1 MEIKIAE
8 YCGFCYG
15 VKRAVEMAEKAAV
28 DRVNGA
34 TLGPLIHNPQFIAE
48 LEAKGIACKDDL
60 DQFTA
65 GETVIFRSH
74 GVGPEVYEEAE
85 AKQLNII
92 DATCPNVRMAQKKAF
107 QAAQDGYLPIIV
119 GEKNHP
125 EVKSIKKWAGENA
138 IVVEYLKD
146 ISEVPQKDK
155 YAVIIQ
161 TTFEL
166 QKFEEILAALQKER
180 EGEYKV
186 ERTIC
191 LATSQR
197 QNAAMK
203 LAGEVDAFIVIGGRN
218 SANTRHLYELVASKC
233 PKAYHIE
240 TAAELEQEMFRD
252 CIKIGITAGAS
263 TPDRLIKEAI
273 VAMENMDF
281 ESLLAQSEEVN
292 VYPGKIV
299 EATVIQLDKD
309 GVYVDFGYMREGIV
323 TYPEWSL
330 TETAEELMATIK
342 VGDKVEV
349 KVIPG
354 TSKDDF
360 VRMSK
365 IKAERDA
372 AWKNVAELAE
382 GEKRAATVKV
392 IRIIKNKA
400 KNIVGLAVAVEGVEG
415 FMPASH
421 VELKRVEDF
430 TGYVGQELEAE
441 IIEVDLEKKRIV
453 VSRRDLLKAEK
464 EAKAK
469 AWKEAKEARIAA
481 AKEARAAAEEAA
493 YASVEEGTTVPGKV
507 VKIAEFGLFVEV
519 GAGLVGLVHNTELSW
534 NRNAKPEVDTHAVNV
549 AQRTRIRFGI
559 ETDMQVVLTKRFH
572 SVNDIEFDFRV
583 YAQIKLFIKA
593 QGLIIFASATCV
605 YTLPFHVFRVPRIP
619 FRPELFEKRA
629 VRFVCNR
636 FHTRRQSVN
645 HVLTDYRY
653 DVVIRQESSPICRKR
668 YKPFIRLQVFRVAA
682 SNARFFLRYP
692 LFRFNAHKRYK
703 RVRFFYAVPL
713 RQQQRFEGIGNRVH
727 SLEINRLILGVR
739 VGNLRHVVRVIRVQ
753 ACGKRVYRFVNGNII
768 RVRSKRRKR
777 CVRRV

>member
-15 VKRAVEMAEKAAV
+15 VKRAVEMAEKAAA
-28 DRVNGA
+28 DRINGA

-107 QAAQDGYLPIIV
+107 QAEQDGYLPIIV

-180 EGEYKV
+180 EGEYRV

-197 QNAAMK
+197 QNAAIK

-534 NRNAKPEVDTHAVNV
+534 NRNAKAEDVAAVGDEVEV
-549 AQRTRIRFGI
+549 
-559 ETDMQVVLTKRFH
+559 
-572 SVNDIEFDFRV
+572 
-583 YAQIKLFIKA
+583 FIKKIDRENKRVA
-593 QGLIIFASATCV
+593 LSIKATQEDPWKV
-605 YTLPFHVFRVPRIP
+605 EAGKLNIGDIVEVQVLRFLPFGAIVKISDKVEGLVHISEIAEERIA
-619 FRPELFEKRA
+619 KA
-629 VRFVCNR
+629 DD
-636 FHTRRQSVN
+636 
-645 HVLTDYRY
+645 VLEAGQIVKAQVLKMDLEGKKIGLSIVKAAQAAEQAEY
-653 DVVIRQESSPICRKR
+653 SS
-668 YKPFIRLQVFRVAA
+668 YLNGSAGLTQDLSEQLQ
-682 SNARFFLRYP
+682 
-692 LFRFNAHKRYK
+692 
-703 RVRFFYAVPL
+703 
-713 RQQQRFEGIGNRVH
+713 
-727 SLEINRLILGVR
+727 
-739 VGNLRHVVRVIRVQ
+739 
-753 ACGKRVYRFVNGNII
+753 
-768 RVRSKRRKR
+768 
-777 CVRRV
+777 

>member
-1 MEIKIAE
+1 MLEMEIKIAE

-15 VKRAVEMAEKAAV
+15 VKRAVEMAEKAAA
-28 DRVNGA
+28 DRINGA

-48 LEAKGIACKDDL
+48 LEAKGIVCKDDL

-74 GVGPEVYEEAE
+74 GVGPEVYEKAE

-180 EGEYKV
+180 EGEYRV

-203 LAGEVDAFIVIGGRN
+203 LAGEVDVFIVIGGRN

-534 NRNAKPEVDTHAVNV
+534 NRNAKAEDVAAVGDEVEVFIKKIDRENKRV
-549 AQRTRIRFGI
+549 ALSIKATQEDPWKVEAGKLNIGDIVEVQVLRFLPFGAIVKISDKVEGLVHISEIAEERIAKAEDVLEAGQI
-559 ETDMQVVLTKRFH
+559 VKAQVVKMDLEGKKVGLSIVKAAQAAEQAEYSSYLNGSEGLTQDL
-572 SVNDIEFDFRV
+572 SE
-583 YAQIKLFIKA
+583 Q
-593 QGLIIFASATCV
+593 
-605 YTLPFHVFRVPRIP
+605 
-619 FRPELFEKRA
+619 
-629 VRFVCNR
+629 
-636 FHTRRQSVN
+636 
-645 HVLTDYRY
+645 
-653 DVVIRQESSPICRKR
+653 
-668 YKPFIRLQVFRVAA
+668 LQ
-682 SNARFFLRYP
+682 
-692 LFRFNAHKRYK
+692 
-703 RVRFFYAVPL
+703 
-713 RQQQRFEGIGNRVH
+713 
-727 SLEINRLILGVR
+727 
-739 VGNLRHVVRVIRVQ
+739 
-753 ACGKRVYRFVNGNII
+753 
-768 RVRSKRRKR
+768 
-777 CVRRV
+777 

>member
-1 MEIKIAE
+1 MLEMEIKIAE

-15 VKRAVEMAEKAAV
+15 VKRAVEMAEKAAA

-74 GVGPEVYEEAE
+74 GVGPEVYEKAE

-107 QAAQDGYLPIIV
+107 QAAQDGYLPVIV

-180 EGEYKV
+180 EGEYRV

-534 NRNAKPEVDTHAVNV
+534 NRNAKAEDVAAVGDEVEV
-549 AQRTRIRFGI
+549 
-559 ETDMQVVLTKRFH
+559 
-572 SVNDIEFDFRV
+572 
-583 YAQIKLFIKA
+583 FIKKIDRENKRVA
-593 QGLIIFASATCV
+593 LSIKATQEDPWKV
-605 YTLPFHVFRVPRIP
+605 EAGKLNIGDIVEVQVLRFLPFGAIVKISDKVEGLVHISEIAEERIA
-619 FRPELFEKRA
+619 KA
-629 VRFVCNR
+629 DD
-636 FHTRRQSVN
+636 
-645 HVLTDYRY
+645 VLEAGQIVKAQVLKMDLEGKKIGLSIVKAAQAAEQAEY
-653 DVVIRQESSPICRKR
+653 SS
-668 YKPFIRLQVFRVAA
+668 YLNGSAGLTQDLSEQLQ
-682 SNARFFLRYP
+682 
-692 LFRFNAHKRYK
+692 
-703 RVRFFYAVPL
+703 
-713 RQQQRFEGIGNRVH
+713 
-727 SLEINRLILGVR
+727 
-739 VGNLRHVVRVIRVQ
+739 
-753 ACGKRVYRFVNGNII
+753 
-768 RVRSKRRKR
+768 
-777 CVRRV
+777 

>member
-15 VKRAVEMAEKAAV
+15 VKRAVEMAEKAAA

-180 EGEYKV
+180 EGEYRV

-203 LAGEVDAFIVIGGRN
+203 LAGEVDVFIVIGGRN

-240 TAAELEQEMFRD
+240 TAAELEQEMFRG

-534 NRNAKPEVDTHAVNV
+534 NRNAKAEDVAAVGDEVEV
-549 AQRTRIRFGI
+549 
-559 ETDMQVVLTKRFH
+559 
-572 SVNDIEFDFRV
+572 
-583 YAQIKLFIKA
+583 FIKKIDRENKRVA
-593 QGLIIFASATCV
+593 LSIKATQEDPWKV
-605 YTLPFHVFRVPRIP
+605 EAGKLNIGDIVEVQVLRFLPFGAIVKISDKVEGLVHISEIAEERIA
-619 FRPELFEKRA
+619 KA
-629 VRFVCNR
+629 DD
-636 FHTRRQSVN
+636 
-645 HVLTDYRY
+645 VLEAGQIVKAQVLKMDLEGKKIGLSIVKAAQAAEQAEY
-653 DVVIRQESSPICRKR
+653 SS
-668 YKPFIRLQVFRVAA
+668 YLNGSAGLTQDLSEQLQ
-682 SNARFFLRYP
+682 
-692 LFRFNAHKRYK
+692 
-703 RVRFFYAVPL
+703 
-713 RQQQRFEGIGNRVH
+713 
-727 SLEINRLILGVR
+727 
-739 VGNLRHVVRVIRVQ
+739 
-753 ACGKRVYRFVNGNII
+753 
-768 RVRSKRRKR
+768 
-777 CVRRV
+777 

>member
-15 VKRAVEMAEKAAV
+15 VKRAVEMAEKAAA
-28 DRVNGA
+28 DRINGA

-74 GVGPEVYEEAE
+74 GVGPEVYEKAE

-534 NRNAKPEVDTHAVNV
+534 NRNAKAEDVAAVGDEVEV
-549 AQRTRIRFGI
+549 
-559 ETDMQVVLTKRFH
+559 
-572 SVNDIEFDFRV
+572 
-583 YAQIKLFIKA
+583 FIKKIDRENKRVA
-593 QGLIIFASATCV
+593 LSIKATQEDPWKV
-605 YTLPFHVFRVPRIP
+605 EAGKLNIGDIVEVQVLRFLPFGAIVKISDKVEGLVHISEIAEERIA
-619 FRPELFEKRA
+619 KA
-629 VRFVCNR
+629 DD
-636 FHTRRQSVN
+636 
-645 HVLTDYRY
+645 VLEAGQIVKAQVLKMDLEGKKIGLSIVKAAQAAEQAEY
-653 DVVIRQESSPICRKR
+653 SS
-668 YKPFIRLQVFRVAA
+668 YLNGSEGLTQDLSEQLQ
-682 SNARFFLRYP
+682 
-692 LFRFNAHKRYK
+692 
-703 RVRFFYAVPL
+703 
-713 RQQQRFEGIGNRVH
+713 
-727 SLEINRLILGVR
+727 
-739 VGNLRHVVRVIRVQ
+739 
-753 ACGKRVYRFVNGNII
+753 
-768 RVRSKRRKR
+768 
-777 CVRRV
+777 

>member
-1 MEIKIAE
+1 MLKMEIKIAE

-15 VKRAVEMAEKAAV
+15 VKRAVEMAEKAAA
-28 DRVNGA
+28 DRINGA

-74 GVGPEVYEEAE
+74 GVGPEVYEKAE

-180 EGEYKV
+180 EGEYRV

-534 NRNAKPEVDTHAVNV
+534 NRNAKAEDVAAVGDEVEV
-549 AQRTRIRFGI
+549 
-559 ETDMQVVLTKRFH
+559 
-572 SVNDIEFDFRV
+572 
-583 YAQIKLFIKA
+583 FIKKIDRENKRVA
-593 QGLIIFASATCV
+593 LSIKATQEDPWKV
-605 YTLPFHVFRVPRIP
+605 EAGKLNIGDIVEVQVLRFLPFGAIVKISDKVEGLVHISEIAEERIA
-619 FRPELFEKRA
+619 KA
-629 VRFVCNR
+629 DD
-636 FHTRRQSVN
+636 
-645 HVLTDYRY
+645 VLEAGQIVKAQVLKMDLEGKKIGLSIVKAAQAAEQAEY
-653 DVVIRQESSPICRKR
+653 SS
-668 YKPFIRLQVFRVAA
+668 YLNGSEGLTQDLSEQLQ
-682 SNARFFLRYP
+682 
-692 LFRFNAHKRYK
+692 
-703 RVRFFYAVPL
+703 
-713 RQQQRFEGIGNRVH
+713 
-727 SLEINRLILGVR
+727 
-739 VGNLRHVVRVIRVQ
+739 
-753 ACGKRVYRFVNGNII
+753 
-768 RVRSKRRKR
+768 
-777 CVRRV
+777 

>member
-15 VKRAVEMAEKAAV
+15 VKRAVEMAEKAAA
-28 DRVNGA
+28 DRINGA

-74 GVGPEVYEEAE
+74 GVGPEVYKEAE

-180 EGEYKV
+180 EGEYRV

-534 NRNAKPEVDTHAVNV
+534 NRNAKAEDVAAVGDEVEV
-549 AQRTRIRFGI
+549 
-559 ETDMQVVLTKRFH
+559 
-572 SVNDIEFDFRV
+572 
-583 YAQIKLFIKA
+583 FIKKIDRENKRVA
-593 QGLIIFASATCV
+593 LSIKATQEDPWKV
-605 YTLPFHVFRVPRIP
+605 EAGKLNIGDIVEVQVLRFLPFGAIVKISDKVEGLVHISEIAEERIA
-619 FRPELFEKRA
+619 KA
-629 VRFVCNR
+629 DD
-636 FHTRRQSVN
+636 
-645 HVLTDYRY
+645 VLEAGQIVKAQVLKMDLEGKKIGLSIVKAAQAAEQAEY
-653 DVVIRQESSPICRKR
+653 SS
-668 YKPFIRLQVFRVAA
+668 YLNGSEGLTQDLSEQLQ
-682 SNARFFLRYP
+682 
-692 LFRFNAHKRYK
+692 
-703 RVRFFYAVPL
+703 
-713 RQQQRFEGIGNRVH
+713 
-727 SLEINRLILGVR
+727 
-739 VGNLRHVVRVIRVQ
+739 
-753 ACGKRVYRFVNGNII
+753 
-768 RVRSKRRKR
+768 
-777 CVRRV
+777 

>member
-15 VKRAVEMAEKAAV
+15 VKRAVEMAEKAAA

-74 GVGPEVYEEAE
+74 GVGPEVYEKAE

-180 EGEYKV
+180 EGEYRV

-534 NRNAKPEVDTHAVNV
+534 NRNAKAEDVAAVGDEVEV
-549 AQRTRIRFGI
+549 
-559 ETDMQVVLTKRFH
+559 
-572 SVNDIEFDFRV
+572 
-583 YAQIKLFIKA
+583 FIKKIDRENKRVA
-593 QGLIIFASATCV
+593 LSIKATQEDPWKV
-605 YTLPFHVFRVPRIP
+605 EAGKLNIGDIVEVQVLRFLPFGAIVKISDKVEGLVHISEIAEERIA
-619 FRPELFEKRA
+619 KA
-629 VRFVCNR
+629 DD
-636 FHTRRQSVN
+636 
-645 HVLTDYRY
+645 VLEAGQIVKAQVLKMDLEGKKIGLSIVKAAQAAEQAEY
-653 DVVIRQESSPICRKR
+653 SS
-668 YKPFIRLQVFRVAA
+668 YLNGSEGLTQDLSEQLQ
-682 SNARFFLRYP
+682 
-692 LFRFNAHKRYK
+692 
-703 RVRFFYAVPL
+703 
-713 RQQQRFEGIGNRVH
+713 
-727 SLEINRLILGVR
+727 
-739 VGNLRHVVRVIRVQ
+739 
-753 ACGKRVYRFVNGNII
+753 
-768 RVRSKRRKR
+768 
-777 CVRRV
+777 

>member
-1 MEIKIAE
+1 MLEMEIKIAE

-15 VKRAVEMAEKAAV
+15 VKRAVEMAEKAAA
-28 DRVNGA
+28 DRINGA

-74 GVGPEVYEEAE
+74 GVGPEVYEKAE

-180 EGEYKV
+180 EGEYRV

-218 SANTRHLYELVASKC
+218 SANTRHLYELVAGKC

-534 NRNAKPEVDTHAVNV
+534 NRNAKAEDVAAVGDEVEVFIKKIDRENKRV
-549 AQRTRIRFGI
+549 ALSIKATQEDPWKVEAGKLNIGDIVEVQVLRFLPFGAIVKISDKVEGLVHISEIAEERIAKAEDVLEAGQI
-559 ETDMQVVLTKRFH
+559 VKAQVVKMDLEGKKIGLSIVKAAQAAEQAEYSSYLNGSEGLTQDL
-572 SVNDIEFDFRV
+572 SE
-583 YAQIKLFIKA
+583 Q
-593 QGLIIFASATCV
+593 
-605 YTLPFHVFRVPRIP
+605 
-619 FRPELFEKRA
+619 
-629 VRFVCNR
+629 
-636 FHTRRQSVN
+636 
-645 HVLTDYRY
+645 
-653 DVVIRQESSPICRKR
+653 
-668 YKPFIRLQVFRVAA
+668 LQ
-682 SNARFFLRYP
+682 
-692 LFRFNAHKRYK
+692 
-703 RVRFFYAVPL
+703 
-713 RQQQRFEGIGNRVH
+713 
-727 SLEINRLILGVR
+727 
-739 VGNLRHVVRVIRVQ
+739 
-753 ACGKRVYRFVNGNII
+753 
-768 RVRSKRRKR
+768 
-777 CVRRV
+777 

>member
-15 VKRAVEMAEKAAV
+15 VKRAVEMAEKAAA
-28 DRVNGA
+28 DRINGA

-74 GVGPEVYEEAE
+74 GVGPEVYEKAE

-180 EGEYKV
+180 EGEYRV

-534 NRNAKPEVDTHAVNV
+534 NRNAKAEDVAAVGDEVEVFIKKIDRENKRV
-549 AQRTRIRFGI
+549 ALSIKATQEDPWKVEAGKLNIGDIVEVQVLRFLPFGAIVKISDKVEGLVHISEIAEERIAKAEDVLEAGQI
-559 ETDMQVVLTKRFH
+559 VKAQVVKMDLEGKKIGLSIVKAAQAAEQAEYSSYLNGSEGLTQDL
-572 SVNDIEFDFRV
+572 SE
-583 YAQIKLFIKA
+583 Q
-593 QGLIIFASATCV
+593 
-605 YTLPFHVFRVPRIP
+605 
-619 FRPELFEKRA
+619 
-629 VRFVCNR
+629 
-636 FHTRRQSVN
+636 
-645 HVLTDYRY
+645 
-653 DVVIRQESSPICRKR
+653 
-668 YKPFIRLQVFRVAA
+668 LQ
-682 SNARFFLRYP
+682 
-692 LFRFNAHKRYK
+692 
-703 RVRFFYAVPL
+703 
-713 RQQQRFEGIGNRVH
+713 
-727 SLEINRLILGVR
+727 
-739 VGNLRHVVRVIRVQ
+739 
-753 ACGKRVYRFVNGNII
+753 
-768 RVRSKRRKR
+768 
-777 CVRRV
+777 

>member
-15 VKRAVEMAEKAAV
+15 VKRAVEMAEKAAEEK
-28 DRVNGA
+28 VNGA

-48 LEAKGIACKDDL
+48 LESKGIACKEDL
-60 DQFTA
+60 QDFTA

-74 GVGPEVYEEAE
+74 GVGPEIYQKAEEM
-85 AKQLNII
+85 QLDII

-107 QAAQDGYLPIIV
+107 QAAQDGFYSVIV

-138 IVVEYLKD
+138 IVVECIED
-146 ISEVPQKDK
+146 ISNVPQKDK

-166 QKFEEILAALQKER
+166 QKFEEILAELQKVR
-180 EGEYKV
+180 EGEYRV

-197 QNAAMK
+197 QNAAIK
-203 LAGEVDAFIVIGGRN
+203 LASEVDAFIVIGGRN
-218 SANTRHLYELVASKC
+218 SANTRHLYELVATKC
-233 PKAYHIE
+233 AKAYHIE
-240 TAAELEQEMFRD
+240 TAAELDSEMFRD

-273 VAMENMDF
+273 IAMENMDF

-365 IKAERDA
+365 VKAERDA

-382 GEKRAATVKV
+382 GEKRAASVKV

-430 TGYVGQELEAE
+430 TGYVGQEMEAE

-493 YASVEEGTTVPGKV
+493 YASVEEGTTVAGKV
-507 VKIAEFGLFVEV
+507 VKVAEFGLFVEV

-534 NRNAKPEVDTHAVNV
+534 NRNAKAEEV
-549 AQRTRIRFGI
+549 AQVGD
-559 ETDMQVVLTKRFH
+559 EVEV
-572 SVNDIEFDFRV
+572 
-583 YAQIKLFIKA
+583 FIKKIDRENKRVA
-593 QGLIIFASATCV
+593 LSIKATQEDPWKV
-605 YTLPFHVFRVPRIP
+605 EAGKLNVGEIVEVEVLRFLPFGAIVKISDKVEGLVHISEIAEERIA
-619 FRPELFEKRA
+619 KA
-629 VRFVCNR
+629 DD
-636 FHTRRQSVN
+636 
-645 HVLTDYRY
+645 VLEAGQIVKAQVLKMDLEGKKIGLSIVKAAQAAEQAEY
-653 DVVIRQESSPICRKR
+653 SS
-668 YKPFIRLQVFRVAA
+668 YLNGSAGLTQDLSEQLQ
-682 SNARFFLRYP
+682 
-692 LFRFNAHKRYK
+692 
-703 RVRFFYAVPL
+703 
-713 RQQQRFEGIGNRVH
+713 
-727 SLEINRLILGVR
+727 
-739 VGNLRHVVRVIRVQ
+739 
-753 ACGKRVYRFVNGNII
+753 
-768 RVRSKRRKR
+768 
-777 CVRRV
+777 

>member
-1 MEIKIAE
+1 MLEMEIKIAE

-15 VKRAVEMAEKAAV
+15 VKRAVEMAEKAAA

-74 GVGPEVYEEAE
+74 GVGPEVYEKAE

-180 EGEYKV
+180 EGEYRV

-493 YASVEEGTTVPGKV
+493 YASVEESTTVPGKV

-534 NRNAKPEVDTHAVNV
+534 NRNAKAEDVAAVGDEVEV
-549 AQRTRIRFGI
+549 
-559 ETDMQVVLTKRFH
+559 
-572 SVNDIEFDFRV
+572 
-583 YAQIKLFIKA
+583 FIKKIDRENKRVA
-593 QGLIIFASATCV
+593 LSIKATQEDPWKV
-605 YTLPFHVFRVPRIP
+605 EAGKLNIGDIVEVQVLRFLPFGAIVKISDKVEGLVHISEIAEERIA
-619 FRPELFEKRA
+619 KA
-629 VRFVCNR
+629 DD
-636 FHTRRQSVN
+636 
-645 HVLTDYRY
+645 VLEAGQIVKAQVLKMDLEGKKIGLSIVKAAQAAEQAEY
-653 DVVIRQESSPICRKR
+653 SS
-668 YKPFIRLQVFRVAA
+668 YLNGSAGLTQDLSEQLQ
-682 SNARFFLRYP
+682 
-692 LFRFNAHKRYK
+692 
-703 RVRFFYAVPL
+703 
-713 RQQQRFEGIGNRVH
+713 
-727 SLEINRLILGVR
+727 
-739 VGNLRHVVRVIRVQ
+739 
-753 ACGKRVYRFVNGNII
+753 
-768 RVRSKRRKR
+768 
-777 CVRRV
+777 

>member
-15 VKRAVEMAEKAAV
+15 VKRAVEMAEKAAA
-28 DRVNGA
+28 DRINGA

-180 EGEYKV
+180 EGEYRV

-218 SANTRHLYELVASKC
+218 SANTRHLYELVANKC

-430 TGYVGQELEAE
+430 NGYVGQELEAE

-534 NRNAKPEVDTHAVNV
+534 NRNAKAEDVAAVGDEVEVFIKKIDRENKRV
-549 AQRTRIRFGI
+549 ALSIKATQEDPWKVEAGKLNIGDIVEVQVLRFLPFGAIVKISDKVEGLVHISEIAEERIAKADDVLEAGQI
-559 ETDMQVVLTKRFH
+559 VKAQVVKMDLEGKKVGLSIVKAAQAAEQAEYSSYLNGSEGLTQDL
-572 SVNDIEFDFRV
+572 SE
-583 YAQIKLFIKA
+583 Q
-593 QGLIIFASATCV
+593 
-605 YTLPFHVFRVPRIP
+605 
-619 FRPELFEKRA
+619 
-629 VRFVCNR
+629 
-636 FHTRRQSVN
+636 
-645 HVLTDYRY
+645 
-653 DVVIRQESSPICRKR
+653 
-668 YKPFIRLQVFRVAA
+668 LQ
-682 SNARFFLRYP
+682 
-692 LFRFNAHKRYK
+692 
-703 RVRFFYAVPL
+703 
-713 RQQQRFEGIGNRVH
+713 
-727 SLEINRLILGVR
+727 
-739 VGNLRHVVRVIRVQ
+739 
-753 ACGKRVYRFVNGNII
+753 
-768 RVRSKRRKR
+768 
-777 CVRRV
+777 

>member
-1 MEIKIAE
+1 VLEMEIKIAE

-15 VKRAVEMAEKAAV
+15 VKRAVEMAEKAAA

-74 GVGPEVYEEAE
+74 GVGPEVYEKAE

-180 EGEYKV
+180 EGEYRV

-218 SANTRHLYELVASKC
+218 SANTRHLYELVANKC

-534 NRNAKPEVDTHAVNV
+534 NRNAKAEDVAAVGDEVEVFVKKIDRENKRV
-549 AQRTRIRFGI
+549 A
-559 ETDMQVVLTKRFH
+559 L
-572 SVNDIEFDFRV
+572 S
-583 YAQIKLFIKA
+583 IKA
-593 QGLIIFASATCV
+593 TQEDPWKVEAGKLNIGDIVEVQVLRF
-605 YTLPFHVFRVPRIP
+605 LPFGAIVKISDKVEGLVHISEIAEERIA
-619 FRPELFEKRA
+619 KA
-629 VRFVCNR
+629 DD
-636 FHTRRQSVN
+636 
-645 HVLTDYRY
+645 VLEAGQIVKAQVLKMDLEGKKIGLSIVKAAQAAEQAEY
-653 DVVIRQESSPICRKR
+653 SS
-668 YKPFIRLQVFRVAA
+668 YLNGSAGLTQDLSEQLQ
-682 SNARFFLRYP
+682 
-692 LFRFNAHKRYK
+692 
-703 RVRFFYAVPL
+703 
-713 RQQQRFEGIGNRVH
+713 
-727 SLEINRLILGVR
+727 
-739 VGNLRHVVRVIRVQ
+739 
-753 ACGKRVYRFVNGNII
+753 
-768 RVRSKRRKR
+768 
-777 CVRRV
+777 

>member
-1 MEIKIAE
+1 MLEMEIKIAE

-15 VKRAVEMAEKAAV
+15 VKRAVEMAEKAAA
-28 DRVNGA
+28 DRINGA

-74 GVGPEVYEEAE
+74 GVGPEVYEKAE

-92 DATCPNVRMAQKKAF
+92 DATCPNVRMAQKKAY

-180 EGEYKV
+180 EGEYRV

-534 NRNAKPEVDTHAVNV
+534 NRNAKAEDVAAVGDEVEV
-549 AQRTRIRFGI
+549 
-559 ETDMQVVLTKRFH
+559 
-572 SVNDIEFDFRV
+572 
-583 YAQIKLFIKA
+583 FIKKIDRENKRVA
-593 QGLIIFASATCV
+593 LSIKATQEDPWKV
-605 YTLPFHVFRVPRIP
+605 EAGKLNIGDIVEVQVLRFLPFGAIVKISDKVEGLVHISEIAEERIA
-619 FRPELFEKRA
+619 KA
-629 VRFVCNR
+629 DD
-636 FHTRRQSVN
+636 
-645 HVLTDYRY
+645 VLEAGQIVKAQVLKMDLEGKKIGLSIVKAAQAAEQAEY
-653 DVVIRQESSPICRKR
+653 SS
-668 YKPFIRLQVFRVAA
+668 YLNGSEGLTQDLSEQLQ
-682 SNARFFLRYP
+682 
-692 LFRFNAHKRYK
+692 
-703 RVRFFYAVPL
+703 
-713 RQQQRFEGIGNRVH
+713 
-727 SLEINRLILGVR
+727 
-739 VGNLRHVVRVIRVQ
+739 
-753 ACGKRVYRFVNGNII
+753 
-768 RVRSKRRKR
+768 
-777 CVRRV
+777 

>member
-1 MEIKIAE
+1 MLEMEIKIAE

-15 VKRAVEMAEKAAV
+15 VKRAVEMAEKAAA

-74 GVGPEVYEEAE
+74 GVGPEVYEKAE

-534 NRNAKPEVDTHAVNV
+534 NRNAKAEDVAAVGDEVEVFIKKIDRENKRV
-549 AQRTRIRFGI
+549 ALSIKATQEDPWKVEAGKLNIGDIVEVQVLRFLPFGAIVKISDKVEGLVHISEIAEERIAKADDVLEAGQI
-559 ETDMQVVLTKRFH
+559 VKAQVVKMDLEGKKVGLSIVKAAQAAEQAEYSSYLNGSEGLTQDL
-572 SVNDIEFDFRV
+572 SE
-583 YAQIKLFIKA
+583 Q
-593 QGLIIFASATCV
+593 
-605 YTLPFHVFRVPRIP
+605 
-619 FRPELFEKRA
+619 
-629 VRFVCNR
+629 
-636 FHTRRQSVN
+636 
-645 HVLTDYRY
+645 
-653 DVVIRQESSPICRKR
+653 
-668 YKPFIRLQVFRVAA
+668 LQ
-682 SNARFFLRYP
+682 
-692 LFRFNAHKRYK
+692 
-703 RVRFFYAVPL
+703 
-713 RQQQRFEGIGNRVH
+713 
-727 SLEINRLILGVR
+727 
-739 VGNLRHVVRVIRVQ
+739 
-753 ACGKRVYRFVNGNII
+753 
-768 RVRSKRRKR
+768 
-777 CVRRV
+777 

>member
-1 MEIKIAE
+1 MEIRIAE

-15 VKRAVEMAEKAAV
+15 VKRAVEMAEKAAEEK
-28 DRVNGA
+28 VNGA

-48 LEAKGIACKDDL
+48 LESKGIACKDDL
-60 DQFTA
+60 EDFTA

-74 GVGPEVYEEAE
+74 GVGPEIYQKAEEM
-85 AKQLNII
+85 QLNII

-107 QAAQDGYLPIIV
+107 QAAQDGFYTVIV

-138 IVVEYLKD
+138 IVVECIED
-146 ISEVPQKDK
+146 ISDVPQKDK

-166 QKFEEILAALQKER
+166 QKFEEILAELQKVR
-180 EGEYKV
+180 EGEYRV

-197 QNAAMK
+197 QNAAIK
-203 LAGEVDAFIVIGGRN
+203 LASEVDAFLVIGGRN
-218 SANTRHLYELVASKC
+218 SANTRHLYELVATKC
-233 PKAYHIE
+233 AKAYHIE
-240 TAAELEQEMFRD
+240 TAAELHWGMFRD

-273 VAMENMDF
+273 AAMENMDF

-292 VYPGKIV
+292 VYPGKVV

-330 TETAEELMATIK
+330 TETAEQLMATIK

-365 IKAERDA
+365 VKAERDA

-382 GEKRAATVKV
+382 GEKRAASVKV

-430 TGYVGQELEAE
+430 TGYVGQEMEAE

-493 YASVEEGTTVPGKV
+493 YASVEEGTTVAGKV

-534 NRNAKPEVDTHAVNV
+534 NRNAKAEEV
-549 AQRTRIRFGI
+549 AQVGDEVEVFVKKIDR
-559 ETDMQVVLTKRFH
+559 ENKRVAL
-572 SVNDIEFDFRV
+572 S
-583 YAQIKLFIKA
+583 IKA
-593 QGLIIFASATCV
+593 TQEDPWKVEAGKLNVGEIVEVEVLRF
-605 YTLPFHVFRVPRIP
+605 LPFGAIVKISDKVEGLVHISEIAEERIA
-619 FRPELFEKRA
+619 KA
-629 VRFVCNR
+629 DD
-636 FHTRRQSVN
+636 
-645 HVLTDYRY
+645 VLEAGQIVKAQVLKMDLEGKKIGLSIVKAAQAAEQAEY
-653 DVVIRQESSPICRKR
+653 SS
-668 YKPFIRLQVFRVAA
+668 YLNGSAGLTQDLSEQLQ
-682 SNARFFLRYP
+682 
-692 LFRFNAHKRYK
+692 
-703 RVRFFYAVPL
+703 
-713 RQQQRFEGIGNRVH
+713 
-727 SLEINRLILGVR
+727 
-739 VGNLRHVVRVIRVQ
+739 
-753 ACGKRVYRFVNGNII
+753 
-768 RVRSKRRKR
+768 
-777 CVRRV
+777 

>member
-1 MEIKIAE
+1 MLEMEIKIAE

-15 VKRAVEMAEKAAV
+15 VKRAVEMAEKAAA
-28 DRVNGA
+28 DRINGA

-74 GVGPEVYEEAE
+74 GVGPEVYEKAE

-180 EGEYKV
+180 EGEYRV

-218 SANTRHLYELVASKC
+218 SANTRHLYELVAGKC

-534 NRNAKPEVDTHAVNV
+534 NRNAKAEDVAAVGDEVEV
-549 AQRTRIRFGI
+549 
-559 ETDMQVVLTKRFH
+559 
-572 SVNDIEFDFRV
+572 
-583 YAQIKLFIKA
+583 FIKKIDRENKRVA
-593 QGLIIFASATCV
+593 LSIKATQEDPWKV
-605 YTLPFHVFRVPRIP
+605 EAGKLNIGDIVEVQVLRFLPFGAIVKISDKVEGLVHISEIAEERIA
-619 FRPELFEKRA
+619 KA
-629 VRFVCNR
+629 DD
-636 FHTRRQSVN
+636 
-645 HVLTDYRY
+645 VLEAGQIVKAQVLKMDLEGKKIGLSIVKAAQAAEQAEY
-653 DVVIRQESSPICRKR
+653 SS
-668 YKPFIRLQVFRVAA
+668 YLNGSAGLTQDLSEQLQ
-682 SNARFFLRYP
+682 
-692 LFRFNAHKRYK
+692 
-703 RVRFFYAVPL
+703 
-713 RQQQRFEGIGNRVH
+713 
-727 SLEINRLILGVR
+727 
-739 VGNLRHVVRVIRVQ
+739 
-753 ACGKRVYRFVNGNII
+753 
-768 RVRSKRRKR
+768 
-777 CVRRV
+777 

>member
-15 VKRAVEMAEKAAV
+15 VKRAVEMAEKAAA

-74 GVGPEVYEEAE
+74 GVGPEVYEKAE

-180 EGEYKV
+180 EGEYRV

-218 SANTRHLYELVASKC
+218 SANTRHLYELVAGKC

-534 NRNAKPEVDTHAVNV
+534 NRNAKAEDVAAVGDEVEV
-549 AQRTRIRFGI
+549 
-559 ETDMQVVLTKRFH
+559 
-572 SVNDIEFDFRV
+572 
-583 YAQIKLFIKA
+583 FIKKIDRENKRVA
-593 QGLIIFASATCV
+593 LSIKATQEDPWKV
-605 YTLPFHVFRVPRIP
+605 EAGKLNIGDIVEVQVLRFLPFGAIVKISDKVEGLVHISEIAEERIAKA
-619 FRPELFEKRA
+619 ED
-629 VRFVCNR
+629 
-636 FHTRRQSVN
+636 
-645 HVLTDYRY
+645 VLEAGQIVKAQVLKMDLEGKKIGLSIVKAAQAAEQAEY
-653 DVVIRQESSPICRKR
+653 SS
-668 YKPFIRLQVFRVAA
+668 YLNGSEGLTQDLSEQLQ
-682 SNARFFLRYP
+682 
-692 LFRFNAHKRYK
+692 
-703 RVRFFYAVPL
+703 
-713 RQQQRFEGIGNRVH
+713 
-727 SLEINRLILGVR
+727 
-739 VGNLRHVVRVIRVQ
+739 
-753 ACGKRVYRFVNGNII
+753 
-768 RVRSKRRKR
+768 
-777 CVRRV
+777 